1 LQPGY
6 SEEPGPIC
14 PNCTMTKAP
23 GWITIAAGPEVTDE
37 RYLNLLLPEVDDD
50 GDSDDELV
58 LDPEVYVSDEE
69 DSSDSD
75 GDERHVVWLA
85 NRKQKLAPR
94 WTQAI
99 GDFYMGRLS
108 GVMCNGRSHMNTET
122 CMKSPRTENTF
133 PV

>member
-1 LQPGY
+1 
-6 SEEPGPIC
+6 
-14 PNCTMTKAP
+14 MTKAP

-75 GDERHVVWLA
+75 GDERHVV
-85 NRKQKLAPR
+85 
-94 WTQAI
+94 
-99 GDFYMGRLS
+99 
-108 GVMCNGRSHMNTET
+108 
-122 CMKSPRTENTF
+122 
-133 PV
+133 